1 MAVNEPIDQAQAS
14 GDLFSPEYGINRDFF
29 NQLREAL
36 AENDADQVRY
46 IIHPLHPAD
55 LALIIEDLTVVERRH
70 FVEIIRQN
78 LTGEV
83 LAQLEDNVREMVVEQ
98 LSNEELAAALTDLE
112 TDDATYILEN
122 LDDEHQRQVL
132 DSIPAADRLPLEETL
147 AYPEDS
153 AGRLMQ
159 REVVTAS
166 QEWTLGQIVNSLEK
180 YTDLPDS
187 FYEIYLLDE
196 NNVPKGSIALS
207 KILRYPRRTLV
218 ADVMEK
224 EIVVASVTMEQENV
238 VYLFKHYGLFSVPV
252 VEADGHIVGMVT
264 IDDVVEF
271 IDDEAG
277 SEILKM
283 GGVSEENYH
292 GTISQT
298 CISRLHWLLV
308 TCINSLIAANVIS
321 HFEPVL
327 EQIVVLAFLMPI
339 VASMGGNVGMQVV
352 TVTVRA
358 LSTHHLKSGLVFQTL
373 RRELSV
379 SFIIGI
385 ALSLGL
391 SLIVIMW
398 FGDWRIGAILGC
410 ALLANVMWAGL
421 AGTLV
426 PYFLDRL
433 NMDPAISAGPLL
445 TTTTDVLGFAVF
457 LGLATI
463 FLL

>member
-1 MAVNEPIDQAQAS
+1 MSEPIDQNQSSA
-14 GDLFSPEYGINRDFF
+14 DLFSPEYGINRDFF

-36 AENDADQVRY
+36 AENDVDQVRY

-55 LALIIEDLTVVERRH
+55 LALIIEDLNTIERRN
-70 FVEIIRQN
+70 FVEIIRQD

-83 LAQLEDNVREMVVEQ
+83 LAELEDSVREIVLEQ

-112 TDDATYILEN
+112 SDDATYILEN
-122 LDDEHQRQVL
+122 LDDEQQRQVL
-132 DSIPAADRLPLEETL
+132 DVIPVEERLSLEQTL
-147 AYPEDS
+147 AYPEET

-166 QEWTLGQIVNSLEK
+166 QEWTLGQIITSLEK
-180 YTDLPDS
+180 YTDLPDN
-187 FYEIYLLDE
+187 FYEVYLLDE
-196 NNVPKGSIALS
+196 HNAPKGSIALS
-207 KILRYPRRTLV
+207 KILRYPRRTPV
-218 ADVMEK
+218 MDVMEK
-224 EIVVASVTMEQENV
+224 EIVVVPVTMEQENV
-238 VYLFKHYGLFSVPV
+238 SYFFRHYGLFSVPV
-252 VEADGHIVGMVT
+252 VEADGHIVGMIT
-264 IDDVVEF
+264 IDDVVE
-271 IDDEAG
+271 IMDEEAG

-308 TCINSLIAANVIS
+308 TCINSLIAATVIS

-327 EQIVVLAFLMPI
+327 EQIVIIAILMPI

-358 LSTHHLKSGLVFQTL
+358 LSTHHLKSGQVFQTL

-379 SFIIGI
+379 SFIVGM
-385 ALSLGL
+385 ALSLSL
-391 SLIVIMW
+391 SLIVILW
-398 FGDWRIGAILGC
+398 FGDWRIGSILGA
-410 ALLANVMWAGL
+410 ALMANVMWAGL

-426 PYFLDRL
+426 PYVLDRM

-457 LGLATI
+457 LGLATF

>member
-1 MAVNEPIDQAQAS
+1 MDEPTDQNQAS

-36 AENDADQVRY
+36 AENDSDQVRY
-46 IIHPLHPAD
+46 IINPLHPAD
-55 LALIIEDLTVVERRH
+55 LALIIEDLNVVERRH

-83 LAQLEDNVREMVVEQ
+83 LAELEDNVREVVLEQ

-122 LDDEHQRQVL
+122 MGDEQQRLVL
-132 DSIPAADRLPLEETL
+132 DNIPAEDRLPLEQTL
-147 AYPEDS
+147 AYSEET

-166 QEWTLGQIVNSLEK
+166 QEWTLGQIINSLEN
-180 YTDLPDS
+180 YTNLPDS

-196 NNVPKGSIALS
+196 HNVPKGSIALS
-207 KILRYPRRTLV
+207 KILRYPRRTPV
-218 ADVMEK
+218 MDVMEK
-224 EIVVASVTMEQENV
+224 EIVVVPVTMEQENV
-238 VYLFKHYGLFSVPV
+238 SFFFKHYGLFSVPV
-252 VEADGHIVGMVT
+252 VEDDGHIVGMIT
-264 IDDVVEF
+264 IDDIVGI
-271 IDDEAG
+271 IDEEAG

-327 EQIVVLAFLMPI
+327 EQIVILAFLMPI

-358 LSTHHLKSGLVFQTL
+358 LSTHHLKSGLVLQTL

-391 SLIVIMW
+391 SIIVIMW
-398 FGDWRIGAILGC
+398 FGDWRIGVILGC
-410 ALLANVMWAGL
+410 ALLANVMWAGF

-426 PYFLDRL
+426 PYLLHRM

-445 TTTTDVLGFAVF
+445 TTTTDVLGFAIF

-463 FLL
+463 FLM